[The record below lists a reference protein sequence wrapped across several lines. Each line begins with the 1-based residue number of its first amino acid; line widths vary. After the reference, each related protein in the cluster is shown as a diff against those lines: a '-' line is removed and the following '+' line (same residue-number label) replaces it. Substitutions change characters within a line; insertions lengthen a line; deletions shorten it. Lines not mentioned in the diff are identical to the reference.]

1 MTYDETEDLFKAM
14 DAIERYTR
22 LSNIE
27 MDREDIDW
35 ESIDRY
41 RTEVKVAREVIFKIA
56 TSGKEDV

>member
-14 DAIERYTR
+14 DAIERYTL

-35 ESIDRY
+35 ESVDRY

>member
-56 TSGKEDV
+56 TSGKEEL

>member
-27 MDREDIDW
+27 MDKEDIDW

>member
-22 LSNIE
+22 LSNSE

>member
-1 MTYDETEDLFKAM
+1 MTYDETGDLFKAM

-22 LSNIE
+22 LSNSE

>member
-27 MDREDIDW
+27 MDKEDIDW

-56 TSGKEDV
+56 TSGKEL

>member
-14 DAIERYTR
+14 DAIERYTL

-35 ESIDRY
+35 ESVDRY
-41 RTEVKVAREVIFKIA
+41 RTEVKVARVVIFIIA